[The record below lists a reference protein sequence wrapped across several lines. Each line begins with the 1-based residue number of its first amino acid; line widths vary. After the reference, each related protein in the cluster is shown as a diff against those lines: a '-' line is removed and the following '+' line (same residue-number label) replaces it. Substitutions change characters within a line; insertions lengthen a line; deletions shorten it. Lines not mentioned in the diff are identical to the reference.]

1 MKHARNKDLHMQ
13 TIGKR
18 IAAALCAVCIA
29 VPLAACG
36 EQDTETTDGASRNAE
51 ISSTQSASASADSE
65 SADVSSETEANSED
79 ESTDAPTGKF
89 ATLEDFI
96 NSDLMKS
103 QMETQNE
110 SLEGSGLK
118 AALKAEGST
127 LIYLFTVEDDAMAE
141 LLKSNTESIQ
151 SSLDSQASAFEAI
164 ARSLIAAVEEI
175 ENPIVVVRYVDN
187 AGEEIFSQEF
197 VG

>member
-1 MKHARNKDLHMQ
+1 MQ

-29 VPLAACG
+29 VSLAACG
-36 EQDTETTDGASRNAE
+36 EQDTESTDGASRNAE
-51 ISSTQSASASADSE
+51 ISSTESASASADSE

-110 SLEGSGLK
+110 SLEGRGLK

>member
-1 MKHARNKDLHMQ
+1 MKNERNKDLNMQ

-29 VPLAACG
+29 LSLAACG
-36 EQDTETTDGASRNAE
+36 EQDTESTGDVSRNTE
-51 ISSTQSASASADSE
+51 ISSTESASASADSE

-103 QMETQNE
+103 QMDTQNE

>member
-1 MKHARNKDLHMQ
+1 MKNERNKDLNMQ

-18 IAAALCAVCIA
+18 IAAALCAVCITLS
-29 VPLAACG
+29 LAACG
-36 EQDTETTDGASRNAE
+36 EQDTESTDGASRNTE
-51 ISSTQSASASADSE
+51 ISSTESASASADSE

-103 QMETQNE
+103 QMDTQNE

-164 ARSLIAAVEEI
+164 AKSLIAAVEEI

>member
-1 MKHARNKDLHMQ
+1 MKNERNKDLNMQ

-29 VPLAACG
+29 VSLAACG
-36 EQDTETTDGASRNAE
+36 EQDTESTDGASRNAE
-51 ISSTQSASASADSE
+51 ISSTESASASADSE

>member
-1 MKHARNKDLHMQ
+1 MKNARNKDLNMQ

-29 VPLAACG
+29 VSLAACG
-36 EQDTETTDGASRNAE
+36 EQDTESTDGASRNAE
-51 ISSTQSASASADSE
+51 ISSTESSADSE

-141 LLKSNTESIQ
+141 LLKS
-151 SSLDSQASAFEAI
+151 
-164 ARSLIAAVEEI
+164 RVYR
-175 ENPIVVVRYVDN
+175 VRW
-187 AGEEIFSQEF
+187 IRRLLLLKP
-197 VG
+197 

>member
-1 MKHARNKDLHMQ
+1 MQKSRAQKVRRLPQIRKAQTSPRKQKPILKMK
-13 TIGKR
+13 
-18 IAAALCAVCIA
+18 
-29 VPLAACG
+29 
-36 EQDTETTDGASRNAE
+36 
-51 ISSTQSASASADSE
+51 
-65 SADVSSETEANSED
+65 
-79 ESTDAPTGKF
+79 APTHF
-89 ATLEDFI
+89 LC
-96 NSDLMKS
+96 DLMKS

>member
-1 MKHARNKDLHMQ
+1 MKNARNKDLNMQ

-29 VPLAACG
+29 VSLAACG
-36 EQDTETTDGASRNAE
+36 EQDTESTDGASRNAE
-51 ISSTQSASASADSE
+51 ISSTESASASADSE

-187 AGEEIFSQEF
+187 TGEEIFSQEF

>member
-1 MKHARNKDLHMQ
+1 MKNERNQDLNMQ

-29 VPLAACG
+29 LSLAACG
-36 EQDTETTDGASRNAE
+36 ERDTESTDGASRNAE
-51 ISSTQSASASADSE
+51 ISSTESASASADSE

-103 QMETQNE
+103 QMDTQNE

-175 ENPIVVVRYVDN
+175 VNPIVVVRYVDN

>member
-1 MKHARNKDLHMQ
+1 MKNARNKDLNMQ

-29 VPLAACG
+29 VSLAACG
-36 EQDTETTDGASRNAE
+36 EQDTESTDGASRNAE
-51 ISSTQSASASADSE
+51 ISSTESASASADSE

-96 NSDLMKS
+96 NSYLMKS

>member
-1 MKHARNKDLHMQ
+1 MKNERNKDLNMQ

-29 VPLAACG
+29 LSLAACG
-36 EQDTETTDGASRNAE
+36 EQDTESTDGASRNAE
-51 ISSTQSASASADSE
+51 ISSTESASASADSE

>member
-1 MKHARNKDLHMQ
+1 
-13 TIGKR
+13 
-18 IAAALCAVCIA
+18 
-29 VPLAACG
+29 
-36 EQDTETTDGASRNAE
+36 
-51 ISSTQSASASADSE
+51 
-65 SADVSSETEANSED
+65 
-79 ESTDAPTGKF
+79 
-89 ATLEDFI
+89 
-96 NSDLMKS
+96 MKS
-103 QMETQNE
+103 QMDTQNK

-164 ARSLIAAVEEI
+164 AKSLIAAVEEI
-175 ENPIVVVRYVDN
+175 ENPTVVVRYVDN

>member
-1 MKHARNKDLHMQ
+1 MKNERNKDLNMQ

-29 VPLAACG
+29 VSLAACG
-36 EQDTETTDGASRNAE
+36 EQDTESTDGASRNAE
-51 ISSTQSASASADSE
+51 ISSTESASASADSE
-65 SADVSSETEANSED
+65 SADVSSETEANSDD
-79 ESTDAPTGKF
+79 ESTYTPIGKF

-103 QMETQNE
+103 QMDTQNK

-164 ARSLIAAVEEI
+164 AKSLIAAVEEI
-175 ENPIVVVRYVDN
+175 ENPTVVVRYVDN
-187 AGEEIFSQEF
+187 TGEEIFSQEF